1 MENRKSFSPLKL
13 SLTTQTFLA
22 MGLGILV
29 GLLFGNR
36 LAFLGEVSR
45 VVVYVIKTL
54 AIPLLFLTI
63 TEGFLRAEF
72 KGRGFVTLLLVSF
85 LNAACAVSIALL
97 ISNAFHPGQYLSL
110 KLPEDSPFLSQTS
123 WLHKMGSSIPGGSA
137 TSLITGTSLVILL
150 SLVFGSSLLILRK
163 TVLRNKIQ
171 FFEGLTQLIE
181 KGLKLLFLLIDWV
194 VLFLPL
200 AVFCAVVKV
209 VGSHGF
215 SLAKGLLAYF
225 LACAAGMTLHI
236 LVVYQSW
243 IRWAGK
249 MTLKYFWKIALEPA
263 LYAFGINSSLATL
276 PVTLKT
282 LSKLKVSP
290 SSARLSACVGTNFNN
305 DGILLYEVVAALF
318 LIQAYGISLPLQAQM
333 GVALVSVIA
342 CIGVAGI
349 PEAGII
355 SLTIVLSSIGLP
367 SEAIPFLL
375 TIDWVLAR
383 MRSFTNVLGDIS
395 VAVAIDRFTSQGR
408 FAEKP
413 KLLE

>member
-1 MENRKSFSPLKL
+1 MSNKTSPAPFRL

-22 MGLGILV
+22 MCLGVLV
-29 GLLFGNR
+29 GVLFGSR
-36 LAFLGEVSR
+36 LAFLGEISR
-45 VVVYVIKTL
+45 VLVTLIKTL

-72 KGRGFVTLLLVSF
+72 KGKGFVFLLLVSF
-85 LNAACAVSIALL
+85 FNAACAISIALL
-97 ISNAFHPGQYLSL
+97 ISNIFHPGKWLSL
-110 KLPEDSPFLSQTS
+110 KLPDNPPFLNESS
-123 WLHKMGSSIPGGSA
+123 WLQKMG
-137 TSLITGTSLVILL
+137 TSLPEGGTMSLLTGTSLVILL
-150 SLVFGSSLLILRK
+150 SLMLGSLLFILRR
-163 TVLRNKIQ
+163 TLLRDKVQ
-171 FFEGLTQLIE
+171 FFDVLTQNTE
-181 KGLKLLFLLIDWV
+181 RGLKLLFRLIDWV
-194 VLFLPL
+194 VIFLPL

-209 VGSHGF
+209 VGSQGF

-225 LACAAGMTLHI
+225 LACAAGMSLHI
-236 LVVYQSW
+236 FLVYQSW
-243 IRWAGK
+243 IRWAGRIS
-249 MTLKYFWKIALEPA
+249 LKYFWKIALEPA

-282 LSKLKVSP
+282 LSKLKVTP

-318 LIQAYGISLPLQAQM
+318 LVQAYGITLSLQAQL
-333 GVALVSVIA
+333 GIALVSVIA